1 MTQVFFGIGSNIK
14 PEENIVLAVREI
26 KNIFDH
32 VIVSPVYKNKSVGFE
47 GDDFL
52 NLVVSCSTKMNVYEV
67 SDFIEQV
74 HNLSGRERK
83 SNKYLSRTLDI
94 DLLMFGDHIIQD
106 SKVHIPRDDILKY
119 SFVLKPLVDIA
130 PESIHPITKTSF
142 SELWDKMDKA
152 ENPLIPVEITTL

>member
-52 NLVVSCSTKMNVYEV
+52 NLVISCSTKMSVYEV

-83 SNKYLSRTLDI
+83 PNKYLSC
-94 DLLMFGDHIIQD
+94 LL
-106 SKVHIPRDDILKY
+106 Y
-119 SFVLKPLVDIA
+119 
-130 PESIHPITKTSF
+130 TSDAAD
-142 SELWDKMDKA
+142 E
-152 ENPLIPVEITTL
+152 

>member
-1 MTQVFFGIGSNIK
+1 MTKVFFGVGSNIK

-26 KNIFDH
+26 KDIFDD

-47 GDDFL
+47 GNDFL
-52 NLVVSCSTKMNVYEV
+52 NLVISCSTKMSVYDIG
-67 SDFIEQV
+67 DFIEQV
-74 HNLSGRERK
+74 HNLSGREKK

-106 SKVHIPRDDILKY
+106 SKIHIPRDDILKY

-142 SELWDKMDKA
+142 SELWDKKDKA
-152 ENPLIPVEITTL
+152 ESPLIPVEIKTL

>member
-1 MTQVFFGIGSNIK
+1 MTKVFFGVGSNIK

-26 KNIFDH
+26 KDIFDD

-47 GDDFL
+47 GNDFL
-52 NLVVSCSTKMNVYEV
+52 NLVISCSTKMSVYDIG
-67 SDFIEQV
+67 DFIEQV
-74 HNLSGRERK
+74 HNLSGRKKK

-106 SKVHIPRDDILKY
+106 SKIHIPRDDILKY

-130 PESIHPITKTSF
+130 PESIHPITKSSF
-142 SELWDKMDKA
+142 SEHWDRMDKT
-152 ENPLIPVEITTL
+152 ENPLIPVEIKTL

>member
-1 MTQVFFGIGSNIK
+1 MTKVFFGVGSNIK

-26 KNIFDH
+26 KDIFDD

-47 GDDFL
+47 GNDFL
-52 NLVVSCSTKMNVYEV
+52 NLVISCSTKMSVYDIG
-67 SDFIEQV
+67 DFIEQV
-74 HNLSGRERK
+74 HNLSGRKKK

-106 SKVHIPRDDILKY
+106 SKIHIPRDDILKY

-130 PESIHPITKTSF
+130 PESIHPITKSSF
-142 SELWDKMDKA
+142 SEHWDEMDKT
-152 ENPLIPVEITTL
+152 ENPLIPVEIKTL

>member
-1 MTQVFFGIGSNIK
+1 MTKVFFGIGSNIK

-26 KNIFDH
+26 KNIFDD

-47 GDDFL
+47 GNDFF
-52 NLVVSCSTKMNVYEV
+52 NLVISCSTKMSVYEV

-74 HNLSGRERK
+74 HHLSGREKK

-94 DLLMFGDHIIQD
+94 DLLMFGDHVIQD
-106 SKVHIPRDDILKY
+106 SKIHIPRDDILKY

-130 PESIHPITKTSF
+130 PESIHPITKSSF
-142 SELWDKMDKA
+142 SEHWDRMDKT
-152 ENPLIPVEITTL
+152 ENPLIPVEIKTL